1 MFKKLFGWKT
11 ASSDNIAT
19 RRHAVD
25 PEIRYC
31 PDCDDEYR
39 AEIRQ
44 CASCNI
50 PLISGAEK
58 REHLR
63 LRDLAFAGRSMDIAP
78 QEERVALRQ
87 GKLRDL
93 KPLRTLL
100 TQERIP
106 TLLAGEPAGSGKG

>member
-11 ASSDNIAT
+11 AASQDIAT
-19 RRHAVD
+19 RRDAVA
-25 PEIRYC
+25 PEMRYC
-31 PDCDDEYR
+31 PDCGDEYR

-50 PLISGAEK
+50 PLISEAEK
-58 REHLR
+58 REQLR
-63 LRDLAFAGRSMDIAP
+63 LGDRAFDGRSMDITA
-78 QEERVALRQ
+78 QDQRVAIRQ

-93 KPLRTLL
+93 KPLRMLL

-106 TLLAGEPAGSGKG
+106 TLLSGASAGSKG